1 MDFYQMEQILAVART
16 GSISEAARQMCVS
29 QPTMSHAV
37 ARAEKEFQT
46 KLFAN
51 TRLMLGARSK
61 LDPETKSFIWQTLG
75 SLGGILKNETLK
87 RFKPA
92 PPTWRPLRR
101 ETYDPE
107 KGTEA

>member
-46 KLFAN
+46 KLFD
-51 TRLMLGARSK
+51 GAA
-61 LDPETKSFIWQTLG
+61 
-75 SLGGILKNETLK
+75 IL
-87 RFKPA
+87 
-92 PPTWRPLRR
+92 WS
-101 ETYDPE
+101 
-107 KGTEA
+107 